1 MKIYN
6 IEGDINFFDE
16 LYKSLDIPENEHK
29 CSDDDNRCLIT
40 NEILNDK
47 FVEMECGHKF
57 NYIALYKDLTNHKN
71 KFNAMETSSG
81 QLKINEIRCPYCRK
95 KHIGLLP
102 YYEDLNLD
110 KVHGVNYIDE
120 NKNYI
125 QYTTYKGTPYKQCE
139 YLSVNINYDCN
150 GNEQIEP
157 SVNIYDNCKFIKCM
171 LYGTKIHNLIN
182 HGDEKVYCYL
192 HKKIILKKYK
202 KDDADKTKEE
212 KQQAK
217 IKLKQSINEVKQ
229 KETEAKQK
237 IKKIKS
243 ELKSLVKAH
252 KINNKSNKNKSN
264 AETSNENNNEYD
276 ENIVIGLMPT
286 LNTTP
291 IEEECIKILKRG
303 INKGNKCRCKVYF
316 GEYCKRHYKVIKNDN
331 IISNEL

>member
-16 LYKSLDIPENEHK
+16 LYKSLDISENEHK

-40 NEILNDK
+40 NEILTDK

-57 NYIALYKDLTNHKN
+57 NYIALYKDVTNHKN
-71 KFNAMETSSG
+71 KFNAMETFSG
-81 QLKINEIRCPYCRK
+81 QLKTNEIRCPYCRK

-120 NKNYI
+120 NKHFT
-125 QYTTYKGTPYKQCE
+125 QYTGYKSTGYKQCE
-139 YLSVNINYDCN
+139 YLTENVNYDPS
-150 GNEQIEP
+150 GNDPLESSADI
-157 SVNIYDNCKFIKCM
+157 SHNCKFIKCM
-171 LYGTKIHNLIN
+171 LYGTKNHNLIN
-182 HGDEKVYCYL
+182 YGDEKVYCYL

-202 KDDADKTKEE
+202 KDEADKVKEE
-212 KQQAK
+212 KNQAK
-217 IKLKQSINEVKQ
+217 IKLKQATNEVKQ
-229 KETEAKQK
+229 KEKEAKQK

-252 KINNKSNKNKSN
+252 KINNKSNKNK
-264 AETSNENNNEYD
+264 TSNESSNED
-276 ENIVIGLMPT
+276 ENVVIGLLPT
-286 LNTTP
+286 LNS
-291 IEEECIKILKRG
+291 ILIKEECIEILKTG
-303 INKGNKCRCKVYF
+303 INKGNKCGCKVYF
-316 GEYCKRHYKVIKNDN
+316 GEYCKRHYKVMKNDD